1 MSSDPRQKILNE
13 GIQDVLKNA
22 QIMRVAMVDGKR
34 PYVVP
39 VNFGYGDGRLYFH
52 SKMNGKKMD
61 ILARNPEVCFEM
73 DYGFE
78 LITNELA
85 CKWSS
90 RFKSV
95 VGFGTASILSD
106 AKDKIAG
113 YDAIMRKYGGDKK
126 FEYDEKQVAHSSV
139 VCITISEMSYK
150 LKGKWD
156 E

>member
-1 MSSDPRQKILNE
+1 MSFNSTQNIQQE

-22 QIMRVAMVDGKR
+22 QILRVAMVDGNK

-39 VNFGYGDGRLYFH
+39 VNFGYDDGHLYFH

-95 VGFGTASILSD
+95 VGFGTAAILTD
-106 AKDKIAG
+106 VKDKIAG

-126 FEYDEKQVAHSSV
+126 FEYDEKQVAHSAV
-139 VCITISEMSYK
+139 VCITISEMNYK
-150 LKGKWD
+150 FKGKWD